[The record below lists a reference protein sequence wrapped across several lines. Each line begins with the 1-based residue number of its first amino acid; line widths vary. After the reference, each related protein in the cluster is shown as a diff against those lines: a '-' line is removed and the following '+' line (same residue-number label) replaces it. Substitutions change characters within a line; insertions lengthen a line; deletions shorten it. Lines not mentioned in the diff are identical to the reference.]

1 MSGDTL
7 HHQIRW
13 NVKKSFLKAIH
24 NLGPRKIHFK
34 NLININTFANYLGL
48 KEGCTV
54 WIRPKQAIVLK
65 ICANKTG
72 SSFSGSIFIISST
85 YL

>member
-34 NLININTFANYLGL
+34 NLININTFAKTRELGRL
-48 KEGCTV
+48 
-54 WIRPKQAIVLK
+54 L
-65 ICANKTG
+65 
-72 SSFSGSIFIISST
+72 S
-85 YL
+85 